1 MQTDLYKKIQGK
13 QISKSK
19 LCAVVQ
25 ASQAQLKVQGSPTR
39 LLLS

>member
-1 MQTDLYKKIQGK
+1 MQTDLYKKIQGT
-13 QISKSK
+13 K